1 MTKDQTPDTG
11 PDEVERRDYAA
22 LVDSL
27 TGTLNLRGGLAEAV
41 DVADYT
47 AMSRH
52 IADFLNLEAGLQSA
66 LAALV
71 QAPGRRRTGRGADD
85 LASARREQSPDTAAP
100 ASPRVAGYHRETGM
114 PAHPPPSGAAPPTSV
129 NIPNDD
135 GRNTSGSLDP
145 DKLDHVAVG
154 DPDPTADLGTAAQY
168 RTCGFEWVDESSP
181 TLRILSWS
189 CTRQLGH
196 QGQHLAGT
204 GECVAAVHPMQSME
218 RTGAWPSDP
227 VSLRRGRR

>member
-1 MTKDQTPDTG
+1 VTKDQTPDTG

-85 LASARREQSPDTAAP
+85 LASARGEQSPDTAAP

-114 PAHPPPSGAAPPTSV
+114 PAHPPQ
-129 NIPNDD
+129 
-135 GRNTSGSLDP
+135 
-145 DKLDHVAVG
+145 VAVG

-168 RTCGFEWVDESSP
+168 RPCGFEWADETSP
-181 TLRILSWS
+181 NLILSWS
-189 CTRQLGH
+189 CTRELGH

-204 GECVAAVHPMQSME
+204 GERVAAVYPGQSMGK
-218 RTGAWPSDP
+218 TGAGPSDP
-227 VSLRRGRR
+227 ASLQRGRR